1 MFDLFLPRELVQNME
16 QNVVLKKQVSDWTTQ
31 NQKQTCHSF
40 IVIVYMVVNVVFYL
54 YFLEIVISSMC
65 F

>member
-31 NQKQTCHSF
+31 NQKTDLSF
-40 IVIVYMVVNVVFYL
+40 IHCYCVHGG
-54 YFLEIVISSMC
+54 
-65 F
+65 